1 MSRVIEVPDY
11 EVQAEV
17 RVDPARTAL
26 VVVDM
31 QNDFVREGGGLL
43 VPDAE
48 ATIPAIRALLELAR
62 TNGMRVVYSQDN
74 HREAARVG
82 RGEQLL
88 RIGPRCLAEP

>member
-1 MSRVIEVPDY
+1 MNRLIEVPEY
-11 EVQAEV
+11 EVQAKV

-31 QNDFVREGGGLL
+31 QNDFVRKGGGLL

-62 TNGMRVVYSQDN
+62 RS
-74 HREAARVG
+74 ACSG
-82 RGEQLL
+82 R
-88 RIGPRCLAEP
+88 